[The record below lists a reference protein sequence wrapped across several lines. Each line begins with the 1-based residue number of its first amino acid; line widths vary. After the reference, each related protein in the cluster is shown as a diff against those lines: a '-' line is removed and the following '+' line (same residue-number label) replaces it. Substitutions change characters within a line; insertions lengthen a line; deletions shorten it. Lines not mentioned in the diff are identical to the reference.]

1 VTDLRNKLS
10 RSHPDTTNQVLMN
23 KKVVVIGGGI
33 AGMESSAHL
42 AAMGYDVTLL
52 EQADRLGGRLLKWE
66 RLFPTMRLGADVLD
80 YLQKGVE
87 GKVNLQCNADVS
99 SIDHSVEDFK
109 VHLADGRSFPA
120 NALLITTGYD
130 LFDARKKEEYGYGIY
145 NNVITSAELE
155 ETFMKGGKIL
165 TAQGSTPKRIGFI
178 HCVGSRDEK
187 VGNVYCSKVCCVTAV
202 KQAIEVK
209 EKLPE
214 TEVYCFYMDL
224 RMYGMH
230 FEAMYK
236 QAQEEFAINFIRGR
250 LSEACENQD
259 GSILL
264 KAEDTLSGRPLKM
277 SVDLLVLMVGFI
289 PSEGTKKIGKML
301 GLEFGVNRFFKTRD
315 QHTLTN
321 ISNIKGVFFAGACTA
336 PKTITN
342 TITDARAAATTI
354 ACYLEKHEISER
366 TIENSR

>member
-1 VTDLRNKLS
+1 
-10 RSHPDTTNQVLMN
+10 MN

-52 EQADRLGGRLLKWE
+52 EQAAKLGGHLLNWE
-66 RLFPTMRLGADVLD
+66 RLFPTMRMGADVLAF
-80 YLQKGVE
+80 LNKGVD
-87 GKVNLQCNADVS
+87 GKVKVHCNADITH
-99 SIDHSVEDFK
+99 IDRNEGGFNVT
-109 VHLADGRSFPA
+109 LADGKIFPA
-120 NALLITTGYD
+120 DALLVTTGYD

-145 NNVITSAELE
+145 DNVITSAELE
-155 ETFMKGGKIL
+155 ETFMKGDRIL
-165 TAQGSTPKRIGFI
+165 TTQGKAPQRIGFI

-202 KQAIEVK
+202 KQAIELK
-209 EKLPE
+209 EKIPD
-214 TEVYCFYMDL
+214 TEIYCFYMDL

-230 FEAMYK
+230 FEALYK
-236 QAQEEFAINFIRGR
+236 KAQEQYAINFIRGR
-250 LSEACENQD
+250 LSEACENMD

-277 SVDLLVLMVGFI
+277 SVDLLVLMLGFI

-301 GLEFGVNRFFKTRD
+301 GLEFGVNRFFKTCD

-321 ISNIKGVFFAGACTA
+321 ISNIPGVFFAGACTA

-342 TITDARAAATTI
+342 AITDARAAATSI
-354 ACYLEKHEISER
+354 VCYLEKYEIAER
-366 TIENSR
+366 TIEDNR

>member
-1 VTDLRNKLS
+1 
-10 RSHPDTTNQVLMN
+10 M

-42 AAMGYDVTLL
+42 AAMGYEVTLL
-52 EQADRLGGRLLKWE
+52 ERADRLGGHLLNWE
-66 RLFPTMRLGADVLD
+66 RLFPTMRLGAEVLAF
-80 YLQKGVE
+80 LKQGVD
-87 GKVNLQCNADVS
+87 GKVNVLCNAVINA
-99 SIDHSVEDFK
+99 IDRNGEGFK
-109 VHLADGRSFPA
+109 VHLSDGKTCPAD
-120 NALLITTGYD
+120 ALLVTTGYD

-145 NNVITSAELE
+145 DNVITSAELE
-155 ETFMKGGKIL
+155 ENFMKGGKIL
-165 TAQGSTPKRIGFI
+165 TAKGDTPKRIGFI

-209 EKLPE
+209 ERLPD
-214 TEVYCFYMDL
+214 TDIYCFYMDM

-230 FEAMYK
+230 FEALYK
-236 QAQEEFAINFIRGR
+236 EAQEKYAINFIRGR
-250 LSEACENQD
+250 LSEANENMD

-264 KAEDTLSGRPLKM
+264 KAEDTLSGKPLKM
-277 SVDLLVLMVGFI
+277 SVDLLVLMLGFM
-289 PSEGTKKIGKML
+289 PSEGTKVIGKML
-301 GLEFGVNRFFKTRD
+301 GLQFGVNRFFKTAD

-321 ISNIKGVFFAGACTA
+321 VSNIPGVFFAGACTA

-354 ACYLEKHEISER
+354 ACYLDNHEISQR
-366 TIENSR
+366 TIDNDG

>member
-1 VTDLRNKLS
+1 MSNKE
-10 RSHPDTTNQVLMN
+10 R
-23 KKVVVIGGGI
+23 VVMIGGGI

-42 AAMGYDVTLL
+42 AAMGYKVTLL
-52 EQADRLGGRLLKWE
+52 EQAGQLGGHLLNWE
-66 RLFPTMRLGADVLD
+66 RLFPTMRLGSEVLAF
-80 YLQKGVE
+80 LKQGVDD
-87 GKVNLQCNADVS
+87 KVNVQCNADIK
-99 SIDHSVEDFK
+99 SIDRNGESFI
-109 VHLADGRSFPA
+109 VHLADGKSFHA
-120 NALLITTGYD
+120 EALLVTTGYD
-130 LFDARKKEEYGYGIY
+130 VFDARKKEEYGYGIY
-145 NNVITSAELE
+145 DNVITSAELE
-155 ETFMKGGKIL
+155 ETFMKGDKIL
-165 TAQGSTPKRIGFI
+165 TSRGNVPKRIGFI

-214 TEVYCFYMDL
+214 TDIYCFYMDM

-236 QAQEEFAINFIRGR
+236 QAQEQYAINFIRGR
-250 LSEACENQD
+250 LSEACENMD

-277 SVDLLVLMVGFI
+277 SVDLLVLMLGFV
-289 PSEGTKKIGKML
+289 PSEGTRAIGNML
-301 GLEFGVNRFFKTRD
+301 GLQFGVNRFFKTAD

-321 ISNIKGVFFAGACTA
+321 ISNVPGVFFAGACTS

-342 TITDARAAATTI
+342 TVTDARAAATTI
-354 ACYLEKHEISER
+354 ACYLEKHEIINR
-366 TIENSR
+366 TIDPEE